1 MFANMKPTRACVGS
15 VLLAC
20 GAVGLLAVTG
30 CSSGSTSSSA
40 SSTGSSTASSTGS
53 STGTSA
59 APSASATAKSS
70 ATAPSWAAALG
81 TGVTVI
87 PPGTTAPG
95 HGSPSAA
102 LAGLLLAAKDKSAS
116 GYCAYSEPSFQ
127 AQCKSAFSQISAS
140 QFPTFKNSA
149 PGYIAVDGTKAVM
162 GITGTECQIGQTECT
177 TNDDPAAIFTTLHT
191 FSALW
196 KNAMTSSGTKYSLT
210 PLTEING
217 NWYLQT
223 AS

>member
-1 MFANMKPTRACVGS
+1 MFGNVKPTRAGVGS

-20 GAVGLLAVTG
+20 AAAGLLAVTG
-30 CSSGSTSSSA
+30 CSSGSTSSS
-40 SSTGSSTASSTGS
+40 SS

-59 APSASATAKSS
+59 APSASATAKPS

-95 HGSPSAA
+95 HSSPSAV

-149 PGYIAVDGTKAVM
+149 PGYIAMDGDKAVV
-162 GITGTECQIGQTECT
+162 GITGTECQVGQTECT

-196 KNAMTSSGTKYSLT
+196 KNAITGSGTKYSLT
-210 PLTEING
+210 PLTKING
-217 NWYLQT
+217 NWYLDT